1 MKSLLSIPILFL
13 SIVTSS
19 AFTPSLT
26 RVEPRGGQI
35 GTEVEVSFY
44 GDRLFEP
51 QEVILYKPGIT
62 VKSLEK
68 GKDQKSAKAVLVISK
83 DAALGEHPLR
93 LRCKAG
99 ISYMRSFWVGQF
111 PTVHEKRTEDQ
122 KGDLNNEFD
131 SPQEVAMNVTV
142 QGVAD
147 REDADYYRVKAKKG
161 ERLSVEVEGMRLG
174 RVKFDP
180 YVAILDS
187 KRFELAVN
195 DDSPLLKRDCAASII
210 VPEDGEYTV
219 LVRESSYE
227 GTADC
232 QYRVHIGNFPRPLGV
247 YPPAGKPGEEIELT
261 FIGDPSGDIKS
272 KIKLGSKK
280 ESHHIKSGDFLS
292 PSGNPV
298 HISPLNYFNEKEP
311 NDSSKTANPVE
322 NAPSA
327 PVAFHGI
334 ISKVEDKDWFRFK
347 AKKGEKLRIQV
358 LSRTLRSPLDSI
370 IIVRYA
376 KDGKYIGASD
386 DQSPGIPDSR
396 YDFDVPADGDYTVN
410 IADKL
415 DRKSPGHIYRIE
427 ISKKEPAL
435 SLTLPPQRRAD
446 TQLRK
451 MIQIPRGNRI
461 AIVPNISRANIGCDI
476 HFHAPKLPQGVT
488 VQTPTVPRNFS
499 NFPILFEAKADAPI
513 AGGLYAFEIEDPK
526 TKLRGPFKE
535 RISHIYIN
543 NQGEFHS
550 TDSERLAVAV
560 IEEAPFHLD
569 LFAPPVPLV
578 RNGTMNLKITAR
590 RTEGYTKPITVAIPW
605 KPAGVGAP
613 TEIVIPEGKNEIN
626 LTLNANGD
634 APLAEYKILVTGR
647 TTTDKG
653 EVFVSSN
660 FVPVRISE
668 PYVNLALQM
677 AATEPGKN
685 TTIIAKVETLENFDG
700 EAKVTLHALPHGVT
714 ATEHKIK
721 ADTTE
726 LSIPLTVT
734 DETRKGKHANL
745 FCQIII
751 TKDGHPIP
759 HNVGHGGTLRVDPPP
774 PAPKKK
780 DDAPVVAKKEA
791 PKNEAPKKPLSRL
804 EQLRQAKG
812 Q

>member
-1 MKSLLSIPILFL
+1 MKSLLSILPLFL
-13 SIVTSS
+13 LIGTSL
-19 AFTPSLT
+19 AFDPSLT

-35 GTEVEVSFY
+35 GTEVKVNFY

-68 GKDQKSAKAVLVISK
+68 GKDQKSAKAVFVISK

-93 LRCKAG
+93 LRCKGG

-111 PTVHEKRTEDQ
+111 PTVHEKRTEDR

-131 SPQEVAMNVTV
+131 SPQEVSMNVTV
-142 QGVAD
+142 QGAAD

-180 YVAILDS
+180 YLAILDS

-195 DDSPLLKRDCAASII
+195 DDSALLKRDCAASII

-227 GTADC
+227 GSTAC
-232 QYRVHIGNFPRPLGV
+232 QYRVHIGNFPRPMAV
-247 YPPAGKPGEEIELT
+247 YPPAGKPGEQIDLT

-272 KIKLGSKK
+272 KVKLGNKQ
-280 ESHHIKSGDFLS
+280 EAHHIKSGNLLS
-292 PSGNPV
+292 PSGNIV
-298 HISPLNYFNEKEP
+298 HISPLNYLNEKEP

-358 LSRTLRSPLDSI
+358 LSRTLRSPLDST

-376 KDGKYIGASD
+376 KDGKYIGAND
-386 DQSPGIPDSR
+386 DQSDGIPDSR

-410 IADKL
+410 ISDKL
-415 DRKSPGHIYRIE
+415 DRKSPGHVYRIE
-427 ISKKEPAL
+427 ISKKSPAL
-435 SLTLPPQRRAD
+435 SLTLPPQQRAD

-451 MIQIPRGNRI
+451 MIQVPRGNRI

-476 HFHAPKLPQGVT
+476 NFHAPKLPQGVA
-488 VQTPTVPRNFS
+488 VQTPTIPRNFS

-513 AGGLYAFEIEDPK
+513 AGGLYPFEIEDPK

-535 RISHIYIN
+535 KISHVYVN

-590 RTEGYTKPITVAIPW
+590 RAEGYTKAITVAIPW

-613 TEIVIPEGKNEIN
+613 NEVVIPEGKNEVN
-626 LTLNANGD
+626 LTLNAKGD
-634 APLAEYKILVTGR
+634 APIADYKVLVTGR
-647 TTTDKG
+647 STTDKG
-653 EVFVSSN
+653 QVFVSSN
-660 FVPVRISE
+660 FAPVKISE

-685 TTIIAKVETLENFDG
+685 TTIIAKVETLEKFDG

-734 DETRKGKHANL
+734 GETRKGKHANL

-780 DDAPVVAKKEA
+780 PDAPVVAKKAA
-791 PKNEAPKKPLSRL
+791 PKKEAPKKPLSRL